1 MHLTCQGGMRGRG
14 DSTRDH
20 AYLQPMHFDFATMP
34 GPDRYRLMASAITP
48 RPIAWVVTQ
57 SAGGVRNAAPY
68 SFFNMMGADP
78 PIVAI
83 GMMRRADGTH
93 KDSAQNL
100 IDTGQFVVH
109 LVSESDA
116 PAMNLTCIDAP
127 PQVDELDL
135 AGIATVPSLAV
146 APPRIA
152 SAPVAMECRVHGLHE
167 IGTTTLVIG
176 EVLHFHVDDRF
187 WDPAT
192 RRIDTP
198 AMQLVGRVHGAGW
211 YARGTDLFELV
222 RPVWQ
227 AER

>member
-1 MHLTCQGGMRGRG
+1 
-14 DSTRDH
+14 
-20 AYLQPMHFDFATMP
+20 MHFDFSAMS
-34 GPDRYRLMASAITP
+34 GPERYRLMASAITP
-48 RPIAWVVTQ
+48 RPIAWITSQ
-57 SAGGVRNAAPY
+57 SADGVRNAAPY
-68 SFFNMMGADP
+68 SFFNMMGAEP

-83 GMMRRADGTH
+83 GMMRRSDGTH
-93 KDSAQNL
+93 KDSAQNVL
-100 IDTGQFVVH
+100 DTGEFVVH
-109 LVSESDA
+109 LVSEGDA
-116 PAMNLTCIDAP
+116 PAMNHTCIDAP
-127 PQVDELDL
+127 PEVDELDL

-152 SAPVAMECRVHGLHE
+152 SAPVAMECRLHSAQE

-176 EVLHFHVDDRF
+176 QVLHFHVADAF
-187 WDPAT
+187 WDATT

-198 AMQLVGRVHGAGW
+198 AMRLVGRVHGSGW